1 MGVTDLRVSPA
12 TGGLIMTHL
21 NVAAGRP
28 AVPDGLDESGIRLWE
43 SVADDFDLD
52 VHEQLLLLQACRT
65 ADLLDRLAR
74 RAEGAE
80 LTVFNAK
87 GEQVTAPWITEHR
100 QQSLVLARLLAS
112 LRMPSGEEDGRP
124 QRRGAARGSYGVRAV
139 S

>member
-1 MGVTDLRVSPA
+1 MA
-12 TGGLIMTHL
+12 HL
-21 NVAAGRP
+21 NVAAGQSTAP
-28 AVPDGLDESGIRLWE
+28 VTPVPDGLDESGTRLWE
-43 SVADDFDLD
+43 AVAGPFELD
-52 VHEQLLLLQACRT
+52 VHEQLILLQACRT

-112 LRMPSGEEDGRP
+112 LRMPSGEEDERP
-124 QRRGAARGSYGVRAV
+124 QRRGAARGSYGVRSVA